1 MRRIGLLLVA
11 LAGLSASPAYA
22 QRTFPTTTGDRVAGT
37 VPLTCD
43 AAGANCTPTVTPTAP
58 AQAGADGQATTVT
71 GSTTNARGYVFNG
84 TTWDRARGDTTGQYV
99 VEVPSPVAAAGVAA
113 LRTTVASSSLVGKAS
128 AGNLYSYNAVSG
140 ASAGYLLIY
149 NAATAPADGTV
160 SPARCIPLAANTGIE
175 VDLRG
180 QPTYFSTGITFVFS
194 TTGCFT
200 QTASATAFIAADV
213 R

>member
-1 MRRIGLLLVA
+1 MRRIVLFAAALLCT
-11 LAGLSASPAYA
+11 SPALA

-43 AAGANCTPTVTPTAP
+43 ATGANCTPTVTPTAP

-71 GSTTNARGYVFNG
+71 GSTVNARGYVFNG

-99 VEVPSPVAAAGVAA
+99 VEVPSAVAAAGVSV
-113 LRTTVASSSLVGKAS
+113 LRTTAASSSLVGKAS
-128 AGNLYSYNAVSG
+128 AGNLYGYNAVSG

-149 NAATAPADGTV
+149 TATAAPADGTV
-160 SPARCIPLAANTGIE
+160 QPARCIPLAANIGIE
-175 VDLRG
+175 VDMRG